1 MDQSK
6 QVGGPGSKRVLVID
20 DDDRLLTS
28 IRERL
33 ARAGYD
39 VKTRST
45 AVGATALLLG
55 EDFDFV
61 LLDLLMPGMRPEAM
75 LRLVERPN
83 RSRKTH
89 LVLLTNLKSVDVEPL
104 LMTTGAIAAIDKST
118 TGPAFG
124 LAFERCVR
132 LAEKRAS
139 AEPWTEQPPPQSSEF
154 ESASFP
160 IPSSRRS
167 PPASSR
173 EIRTAMG
180 ELSQKLDRILRRR

>member
-1 MDQSK
+1 M
-6 QVGGPGSKRVLVID
+6 LVID
-20 DDDRLLTS
+20 DDDRLLAS

-39 VKTRST
+39 AKTRST

-61 LLDLLMPGMRPEAM
+61 LLDLLMPSMRPEAM

-83 RSRKTH
+83 RARKTH
-89 LVLLTNLKSVDVEPL
+89 LVLLTNLKAVDVEPL
-104 LMTTGAIAAIDKST
+104 LRTTGAIAAIDKST
-118 TGPAFG
+118 TGPAFS

-132 LAEKRAS
+132 LAEKRVNV
-139 AEPWTEQPPPQSSEF
+139 EHWTDQLPPQSSEF

-160 IPSSRRS
+160 IPSSRRVTK
-167 PPASSR
+167 ASNDL
-173 EIRTAMG
+173 RTAMG
-180 ELSQKLDRILRRR
+180 ELSRSLERALRRR

>member
-1 MDQSK
+1 M
-6 QVGGPGSKRVLVID
+6 LVID

-28 IRERL
+28 VRERL
-33 ARAGYD
+33 SRAGYEA
-39 VKTRST
+39 KTRST

-83 RSRKTH
+83 RSRRTH
-89 LVLLTNLKSVDVEPL
+89 LILLTNLKTVDVEPL
-104 LMTTGAIAAIDKST
+104 LHTTGALAAIDKST

-132 LAEKRAS
+132 LAEKRS
-139 AEPWTEQPPPQSSEF
+139 SKDHWSDQLSPQSGEF

-160 IPSSRRS
+160 VPSSRRS

-173 EIRTAMG
+173 ELRTAIG
-180 ELSQKLDRILRRR
+180 DLSERLDRILRKR